1 MDKTR
6 KLVSFEKLDATL
18 RKQLLRE
25 YPDGFGNAVM
35 KIEAPTPFYAVRF
48 ESEDTSYLI
57 KLSNYVVESLEDDED
72 EDDERDEMDTDDL
85 ELDEDE
91 D

>member
-1 MDKTR
+1 MEKTR
-6 KLVSFEKLDATL
+6 KLISFEKLEAPL
-18 RKQLLRE
+18 RKKLLRE

-48 ESEDTSYLI
+48 ESDDTSYLI
-57 KLSNYVVESLEDDED
+57 KLSNYFVESMEDD
-72 EDDERDEMDTDDL
+72 EDDERDDLDTDDL